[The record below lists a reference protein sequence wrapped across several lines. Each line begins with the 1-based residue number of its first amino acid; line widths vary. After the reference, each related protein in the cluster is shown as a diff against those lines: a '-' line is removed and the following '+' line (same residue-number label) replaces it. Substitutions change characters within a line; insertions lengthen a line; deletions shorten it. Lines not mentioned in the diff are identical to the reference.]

1 MKTGRPI
8 VNPDKNTKLGTIVH
22 DICPTASGAKDWEP
36 VILLA
41 AHRLFVHP
49 AREPL
54 HGLGERAGQLHR
66 RYALCRC
73 QCGDE
78 AGTRRY
84 SAVRS
89 PPGIVAAG
97 KPAWQIPEDLPA
109 WSGSLAT
116 AGDLVFYGTMDGW
129 FKAVDAKTGALKW
142 RFKTGSGIIGQPV
155 AYRGSDGREFIAI
168 LSGVGGWSGAIVPGN
183 LNARDPLGALWVS
196 SVPWRICRKEPQLEE
211 RSMSSLYHHPERA
224 LAAAALL
231 VTSLG
236 LSASAAPNPALPV
249 SQALPLDVPVGG
261 NFPNGET
268 EPPLDSIAK
277 QYQNNAQAISDGA
290 RLFDWFNCSG
300 CHFHGAGGIGPAF
313 DNDGQ
318 WIYGGRLDQIYASI
332 YQGRPNGM
340 PMWGKIIPSSA
351 IWELAAYVKSLST
364 KSASEATPT
373 KPVAAAPGPATLET
387 EPDQMPPSTPA
398 ASQ

>member
-1 MKTGRPI
+1 M
-8 VNPDKNTKLGTIVH
+8 
-22 DICPTASGAKDWEP
+22 
-36 VILLA
+36 
-41 AHRLFVHP
+41 F
-49 AREPL
+49 
-54 HGLGERAGQLHR
+54 
-66 RYALCRC
+66 
-73 QCGDE
+73 
-78 AGTRRY
+78 
-84 SAVRS
+84 
-89 PPGIVAAG
+89 
-97 KPAWQIPEDLPA
+97 
-109 WSGSLAT
+109 
-116 AGDLVFYGTMDGW
+116 
-129 FKAVDAKTGALKW
+129 
-142 RFKTGSGIIGQPV
+142 
-155 AYRGSDGREFIAI
+155 
-168 LSGVGGWSGAIVPGN
+168 
-183 LNARDPLGALWVS
+183 
-196 SVPWRICRKEPQLEE
+196 
-211 RSMSSLYHHPERA
+211 SLYHHPERA